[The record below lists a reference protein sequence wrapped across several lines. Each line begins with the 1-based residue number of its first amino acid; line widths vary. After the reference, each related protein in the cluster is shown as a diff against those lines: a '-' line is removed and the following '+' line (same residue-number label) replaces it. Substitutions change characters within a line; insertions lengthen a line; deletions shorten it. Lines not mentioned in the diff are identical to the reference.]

1 MSDAPA
7 TPPET
12 PGSGWVPQATLEERI
27 RAKNQEI
34 AALQQQL
41 QAGQQQLQALPA
53 LQQQAQAAAALQER
67 FSRYQTLAQTGF
79 ANPAYLEGFES
90 AYAGYRSSAGQQAL
104 SFADWFQGPARQ
116 HPFLAPHF
124 SAASP
129 AASAPPSAPPG
140 SPPPIAPSAP
150 PPAVAPPS
158 SLPAPPPAVAPPAP
172 QGRMTPEQLQR
183 HLASMTLEQ
192 QIEWARAN
200 RQNYPGADLFIK
212 PKKQAAA
219 AT

>member
-150 PPAVAPPS
+150 PPAVAPH
-158 SLPAPPPAVAPPAP
+158 AP